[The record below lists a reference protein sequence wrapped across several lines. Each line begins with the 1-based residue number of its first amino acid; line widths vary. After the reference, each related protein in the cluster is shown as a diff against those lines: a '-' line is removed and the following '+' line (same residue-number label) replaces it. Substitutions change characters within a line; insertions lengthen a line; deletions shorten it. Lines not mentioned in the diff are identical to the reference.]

1 VRTTRHVIA
10 SASAAFAVILGA
22 CAAKADDQMLSNFLV
37 APGKYVLYN
46 CQQLNL
52 AARENQKRIA
62 ELEALMAK
70 SGNGFINAMA
80 YQPEY
85 LQLRGELAD
94 MQREGADKKCKTAPG
109 EKPRPVQGAVI
120 R

>member
-1 VRTTRHVIA
+1 M
-10 SASAAFAVILGA
+10 F
-22 CAAKADDQMLSNFLV
+22 SNFLV

-46 CQQLNL
+46 CQQLNV
-52 AARENQKRIA
+52 AATGNQTRMR

-70 SGNGFINAMA
+70 SGNGLVNAMA

-94 MQREGADKKCKTAPG
+94 MQREGADKKCKTMPG